1 MGYSMPSSLS
11 FTVSGSLLKLISIE
25 SLMPSNLDVF
35 CCPLL
40 LLPSIFLSISVF
52 SKELALQIRRPK
64 YWSLSFSISPSNEFS
79 GLISFRIDWFDL
91 AVQGTQESS
100 PKPQFKSIS
109 SSALSL
115 LYGPTLTTIHDYWK
129 NHSFGPL
136 LTKRCLCFFNML
148 SMCVAAFLPRSKH
161 LLISWL
167 QSPFTVILEPKEIK
181 FTTVSILS
189 PSICH

>member
-1 MGYSMPSSLS
+1 MSDSSSLWTVACQASLS

-79 GLISFRIDWFDL
+79 GLISCRIDWFDL
-91 AVQGTQESS
+91 PAVQGTLKRLLQA
-100 PKPQFKSIS
+100 PQFKSIS
-109 SSALSL
+109 SLVLSL
-115 LYGPTLTTIHDYWK
+115 LYGPTLRSMNDYWK
-129 NHSFGPL
+129 NNSFYY
-136 LTKRCLCFFNML
+136 RDLCRQRNIPA
-148 SMCVAAFLPRSKH
+148 S
-161 LLISWL
+161 
-167 QSPFTVILEPKEIK
+167 
-181 FTTVSILS
+181 
-189 PSICH
+189 